1 MICIIIIN
9 TKEAKMKI
17 TIGREIKK
25 LQKALETAKENLKK
39 QGSKNEYDEDYE
51 DYEAEIQELEESLK
65 LHEKALKIIKQL
77 REEHDD
83 EEIEGLLQIITDGI
97 E

>member
-1 MICIIIIN
+1 
-9 TKEAKMKI
+9 MKI
-17 TIGREIKK
+17 TIGRQIKK

-83 EEIEGLLQIITDGI
+83 EEIEGILQIITDGI